1 MITKITNNKKTYF
14 KQFEAINKALE
25 RAQSPIRINSLEDYF
40 SNIRTIA
47 SLTKIG
53 SNVKGKF
60 LIMPLDELFFEIDAN
75 ARTIK
80 IPDNFKKN
88 GIGVQNDHWAEI
100 LYFKVDRYY
109 DYQDLSSLNIFINW
123 EFVASGQ
130 KNSEEQ
136 EIKVSKAFA
145 PDPDFDKNALIFG
158 WVVDRSMCPRKGQL
172 KFSVTFTDSTHPGL
186 AQGYQLSTL
195 ISQVNVNEGLVPSLD
210 AELITVSDKDFFARI
225 TNSAIAEEGMDT
237 ILKAVNWKTLPDIE
251 KDGKLLRLVPANG
264 QDIWVYSTGET
275 ISSPIIDKCYF
286 PVKINANS
294 DIYEEEETITL
305 AAEAVTPDMVDRL
318 DYLWA
323 TSYSTSEGLDDA
335 HFDILSSS
343 EDNAVISFAFVQTKD
358 TAFDANTIY
367 YKKVGS
373 SLESLSQEDAEAI
386 FNDDEDDTQLYERV
400 CLRTINRG
408 GYYTVRAQSSLVKP
422 VHFITED
429 TSVDVNKTYYIRD
442 EFFDPEQ
449 GEEEYTAVENPTG
462 NPKANGWY
470 ESQLRTCN
478 SPIIYSDKF
487 IHVPNAEVPQVV
499 ISTANV
505 YTPEIGD
512 YEIVNAET
520 PYNFIDIDRTA
531 ANKPEIDIDLVLGEE
546 NDGIGGIA
554 WQIGDQEEVSKINN
568 VSVDLIMQ
576 NSTDRSN
583 SEFAAVGNYKHVTAI
598 DNIDYDLYPRERVGE
613 EEYHIRIFNQR
624 NHTFTVTDDITAMRL
639 SYVAPKIS
647 SYDVIVARGPRINTK
662 MLDAGEKPA
671 DITDSMYN
679 FSLNEDN
686 PDVVFKVVENFG
698 EENNSPVNSLLSHYN
713 LADLSY
719 KYFLEEVDYD
729 PDREGDLE
737 KRVNNRKAI
746 GLSTD
751 SKGANE
757 IEILNLNEV
766 VVPEHD
772 TGYYRIRIETY
783 YHDTKSVAYTDMFHV
798 VAG

>member
-1 MITKITNNKKTYF
+1 
-14 KQFEAINKALE
+14 
-25 RAQSPIRINSLEDYF
+25 
-40 SNIRTIA
+40 
-47 SLTKIG
+47 
-53 SNVKGKF
+53 
-60 LIMPLDELFFEIDAN
+60 MPLDELFFEIDAN

-487 IHVPNAEVPQVV
+487 IHVPNAEVP
-499 ISTANV
+499 
-505 YTPEIGD
+505 
-512 YEIVNAET
+512 
-520 PYNFIDIDRTA
+520 
-531 ANKPEIDIDLVLGEE
+531 
-546 NDGIGGIA
+546 
-554 WQIGDQEEVSKINN
+554 
-568 VSVDLIMQ
+568 
-576 NSTDRSN
+576 
-583 SEFAAVGNYKHVTAI
+583 
-598 DNIDYDLYPRERVGE
+598 
-613 EEYHIRIFNQR
+613 
-624 NHTFTVTDDITAMRL
+624 
-639 SYVAPKIS
+639 
-647 SYDVIVARGPRINTK
+647 
-662 MLDAGEKPA
+662 
-671 DITDSMYN
+671 
-679 FSLNEDN
+679 
-686 PDVVFKVVENFG
+686 
-698 EENNSPVNSLLSHYN
+698 
-713 LADLSY
+713 
-719 KYFLEEVDYD
+719 
-729 PDREGDLE
+729 
-737 KRVNNRKAI
+737 
-746 GLSTD
+746 
-751 SKGANE
+751 
-757 IEILNLNEV
+757 
-766 VVPEHD
+766 
-772 TGYYRIRIETY
+772 
-783 YHDTKSVAYTDMFHV
+783 
-798 VAG
+798 